1 VWLFNTIE
9 NLSTKRSKSPVT
21 KKPLYAAC
29 NKEAPNKEKTLEE
42 ETTMIATLNKSKT
55 ALTINRQEF
64 KLALS
69 KIGEGI
75 DKQIASLKKAKQS
88 YDAAEIAREVISEAN
103 IFEAIIEGFN
113 EAEETNLKL
122 HDITNLEVAQ
132 GWIDEFLEKYSA
144 L

>member
-1 VWLFNTIE
+1 
-9 NLSTKRSKSPVT
+9 VT

-64 KLALS
+64 KLALG

>member
-1 VWLFNTIE
+1 M
-9 NLSTKRSKSPVT
+9 T

-29 NKEAPNKEKTLEE
+29 NKEAPNKEKTLKE

-64 KLALS
+64 KLALG
-69 KIGEGI
+69 KIGEGV

-88 YDAAEIAREVISEAN
+88 YDAGEIAREVISEAN

-122 HDITNLEVAQ
+122 ADITNLEMAQ

>member
-1 VWLFNTIE
+1 
-9 NLSTKRSKSPVT
+9 
-21 KKPLYAAC
+21 
-29 NKEAPNKEKTLEE
+29 
-42 ETTMIATLNKSKT
+42 MIATLNKYKT

-69 KIGEGI
+69 KIGAGV

-88 YDAAEIAREVISEAN
+88 YDAAEIAREVIAEAN

-122 HDITNLEVAQ
+122 TDITNLEAAQ
-132 GWIDEFLEKYSA
+132 GWIDEFLETYSEA
-144 L
+144 

>member
-1 VWLFNTIE
+1 
-9 NLSTKRSKSPVT
+9 
-21 KKPLYAAC
+21 
-29 NKEAPNKEKTLEE
+29 
-42 ETTMIATLNKSKT
+42 MIATLNKYKT

-69 KIGEGI
+69 KIGAGI

-88 YDAAEIAREVISEAN
+88 YDAAEIALEVISEAN

-122 HDITNLEVAQ
+122 TDITNLEVAQ
-132 GWIDEFLEKYSA
+132 GWIDEFLETYSER
-144 L
+144 